1 MNRWLLNKSINYFF
15 RVTEIFQIKNYD
27 FSQRNKNDVPL
38 IVKMLAN
45 DKLGKLRENYQNP
58 LPQCYYEA
66 FEIINSDPN
75 QELMVVEKDNDAEI
89 AGTFQLTFIPY
100 LSYQGKLRA
109 KIENV
114 FVREDLTGQGIG
126 KKIFEWA
133 IERAKNRNAHL
144 LQLTS
149 DKKRPSA
156 VKFYEDLDFIASH
169 EGMKLHFK

>member
-1 MNRWLLNKSINYFF
+1 MIF
-15 RVTEIFQIKNYD
+15 RSAT
-27 FSQRNKNDVPL
+27 KNDVPL
-38 IVKMLAN
+38 IIKMMAN
-45 DKLGKLRENYQNP
+45 DKLGKLRENYQKP
-58 LPQCYYEA
+58 LPESYYAA

-75 QELMVVEKDNDAEI
+75 QELMVVEKENDFEI

-109 KIENV
+109 QIENV

-126 KKIFEWA
+126 KKMFEWA
-133 IERAKNRNAHL
+133 IERAKQRNAHL

-149 DKKRPSA
+149 DKQRPRA
-156 VKFYEDLDFIASH
+156 IKFYENLGFTASH

>member
-1 MNRWLLNKSINYFF
+1 MIF
-15 RVTEIFQIKNYD
+15 RKAT
-27 FSQRNKNDVPL
+27 KNDVPF

-45 DKLGKLRENYQNP
+45 DKLGKLRENYMEP
-58 LPQCYYEA
+58 FPKSYYDA
-66 FEIINSDPN
+66 FELINKDPN
-75 QELMVVEKDNDAEI
+75 QELIVVEKDNDAEI

-109 KIENV
+109 QIENV

-126 KKIFEWA
+126 KKMFVWA
-133 IERAKNRNAHL
+133 IERARERNAHL

-149 DKKRPSA
+149 DKQRPRA
-156 VKFYEDLDFIASH
+156 IKFYEDLGFIASH

>member
-1 MNRWLLNKSINYFF
+1 MIF
-15 RVTEIFQIKNYD
+15 RSAT
-27 FSQRNKNDVPL
+27 KNDVPF

-45 DKLGKLRENYQNP
+45 DKLGKLRENYQEP
-58 LPQCYYEA
+58 LPESYYAA
-66 FEIINSDPN
+66 FEVINSDPN
-75 QELMVVEKDNDAEI
+75 QELMVAENDTEI
-89 AGTFQLTFIPY
+89 MGTFQLTFIPY

-109 KIENV
+109 QIENV

-156 VKFYEDLDFIASH
+156 IKFYENLGFTASH
-169 EGMKLHFK
+169 EGMKLHFN